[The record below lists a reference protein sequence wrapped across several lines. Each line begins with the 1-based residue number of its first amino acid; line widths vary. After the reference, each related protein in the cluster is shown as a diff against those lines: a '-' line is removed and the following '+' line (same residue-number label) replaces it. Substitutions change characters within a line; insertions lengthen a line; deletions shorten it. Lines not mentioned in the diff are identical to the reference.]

1 MAYQKKGSGKPK
13 DVRLDL
19 TNRIIEILENG
30 ETPPWRAGW
39 EKVAV
44 RPFNPYSGTKFR
56 GGNVLN
62 LLIAQAAKGSIDPR
76 WMTFE
81 QIKKAG
87 LRLNAGSTA
96 QHVEY
101 WNFYPKNKDESKSLD
116 DAEQEE
122 EQKIMFCRF
131 YAEFNGGDI
140 VGLPELHYQKPEFE
154 PHEMIERL
162 VRATGVD
169 LHHRTVSLVNG
180 GIKEDAAFYSHGSD
194 KLVMPPMGAFKSAD
208 AYYATLLHELCHW
221 TGHTDRLDRRK
232 PGEERSMTSPEYAM
246 EELRAEIGS
255 CYLTAM
261 FGLDANIESSAAYT
275 AHYLNLMRDEKNG
288 KHVMFAAARDAEKII
303 DYLFEF
309 DPDLRNIIEGSVIAD
324 NLLNQNKQ
332 PSQAAET
339 PKELDIP
346 NFMPEV
352 SQPEQERA
360 DASVK
365 PVVLNEEEA
374 WNRFTSVCFHKCLK
388 AGLEPAYY
396 EQILVRE
403 QQAFRDDIKALE
415 TIGESDV
422 DSRVD
427 RVVQGWV
434 TARQAHQCWGS
445 YLNQMKLKWQTDQAM
460 SLFSDENAGY
470 KAFLEGVQRS
480 KTQFVVLAELMR
492 VNPDHKMHNRK
503 LDELYAEVFM
513 TPGEP
518 IVSQQS
524 YQQMIIGSLP
534 EEILKKWHEHYKI
547 NEADLMKTIDAT
559 PPIIQDIATA
569 LADTTDRY
577 TSVDDDD
584 DEVPVVNIL
593 AKVDSDLNG
602 ATPVF
607 ESENR
612 SQPVAHT
619 PLESE
624 EEDLLKPLG
633 NSLDLNSHSDYTPT
647 L

>member
-1 MAYQKKGSGKPK
+1 MAYQKKGGGKPK

-140 VGLPELHYQKPEFE
+140 VGLPELHYQRPEFE

-162 VRATGVD
+162 VKATGVD

-180 GIKEDAAFYSHGSD
+180 DIKEDAAFYSHGSD
-194 KLVMPPMGAFKSAD
+194 KLVMPPMGAFNSAD

-303 DYLFEF
+303 DYLFAF
-309 DPDLRNIIEGSVIAD
+309 DPELRNIIEGNVIAD
-324 NLLNQNKQ
+324 NRLIQDVQ
-332 PSQAAET
+332 PSQTAET
-339 PKELDIP
+339 AKALDIP
-346 NFMPEV
+346 NFTPEAT
-352 SQPEQERA
+352 QLEQGRA
-360 DASVK
+360 DASAK
-365 PVVLNEEEA
+365 PVLSEEEA
-374 WNRFTSVCFHKCLK
+374 WNRFMSVCFDKCLK
-388 AGLEPAYY
+388 AGLEPVYY

-403 QQAFRDDIKALE
+403 EQAFRADIKTLE

-422 DSRVD
+422 DYRVD
-427 RVVQGWV
+427 KVVQGWE
-434 TARQAHQCWGS
+434 TARQAHQCWTS
-445 YLNQMKLKWQTDQAM
+445 YLTQMKIKWQTDQAM
-460 SLFSDENAGY
+460 NLFSDENAGY
-470 KAFLEGVQRS
+470 KAFLEGVQKS
-480 KTQFVVLAELMR
+480 KTPFVVLAELMR
-492 VNPDHKMHNRK
+492 VNPDHKLHNRK

-513 TPGEP
+513 TRGEP
-518 IVSQQS
+518 IVSQES
-524 YQQMIIGSLP
+524 YQNMIINSLP
-534 EEILKKWHEHYKI
+534 EELLKKWHEHYQTE
-547 NEADLMKTIDAT
+547 EADLLQKVDAT
-559 PPIIQDIATA
+559 PPVIKDIATA
-569 LADTTDRY
+569 LANSAGRY
-577 TSVDDDD
+577 DSVDD
-584 DEVPVVNIL
+584 DEVPVISVPN
-593 AKVDSDLNG
+593 KVDSELNG
-602 ATPVF
+602 AIPVF
-607 ESENR
+607 ETESR
-612 SQPVAHT
+612 AQAVAVTPVE
-619 PLESE
+619 PD
-624 EEDLLKPLG
+624 EEDSLKPLG

-647 L
+647 P

>member
-1 MAYQKKGSGKPK
+1 MAYQKKASGKPK

-140 VGLPELHYQKPEFE
+140 VGLPELHYQRPEFE

-162 VRATGVD
+162 VKATGVD

-180 GIKEDAAFYSHGSD
+180 DIKEDAAFYSHGSD

-303 DYLFEF
+303 DYLFAF
-309 DPDLRNIIEGSVIAD
+309 DPELRNLIEGNVIAD
-324 NLLNQNKQ
+324 NRLIQDSQ
-332 PSQAAET
+332 PSQAAESL
-339 PKELDIP
+339 KALDIP
-346 NFMPEV
+346 NFTPETT
-352 SQPEQERA
+352 QPEQGRA
-360 DASVK
+360 DASANK
-365 PVVLNEEEA
+365 VLSEEEA
-374 WNRFTSVCFHKCLK
+374 WNRFMSVCFDKCLK

-403 QQAFRDDIKALE
+403 QQAFRADIKTLE

-422 DSRVD
+422 DYRVD
-427 RVVQGWV
+427 KVVQAWE
-434 TARQAHQCWGS
+434 TARQAHQCWAS
-445 YLNQMKLKWQTDQAM
+445 YLTQMKLKWQTDQAM
-460 SLFSDENAGY
+460 NLFSDENAGY
-470 KAFLEGVQRS
+470 KAFLEGVQKS
-480 KTQFVVLAELMR
+480 KTPFVVLAELMR
-492 VNPDHKMHNRK
+492 VNPDHKLHNRK

-513 TPGEP
+513 TRGEP
-518 IVSQQS
+518 IVSQES
-524 YQQMIIGSLP
+524 YQNMIINSLP
-534 EEILKKWHEHYKI
+534 DELLKKWHEHYQTK
-547 NEADLMKTIDAT
+547 EDDLMQKLDTT
-559 PPIIQDIATA
+559 PPVIKDIATS
-569 LADTTDRY
+569 LANSADRY
-577 TSVDDDD
+577 ASVDDDE
-584 DEVPVVNIL
+584 EVPVINVP
-593 AKVDSDLNG
+593 AKVESELNG
-602 ATPVF
+602 AIPVF

-612 SQPVAHT
+612 EQVVADIPVE
-619 PLESE
+619 PE
-624 EEDLLKPLG
+624 EEDSLKPLG
-633 NSLDLNSHSDYTPT
+633 NSLDLNSHSDYTLTP
-647 L
+647 

>member
-162 VRATGVD
+162 VKATGVD

-180 GIKEDAAFYSHGSD
+180 DIKEDAAFYSHGSD

-303 DYLFEF
+303 DYLFAF
-309 DPDLRNIIEGSVIAD
+309 DPELRNIIEGNVIAD
-324 NLLNQNKQ
+324 NRLIQDIQ

-339 PKELDIP
+339 SKVLDIP
-346 NFMPEV
+346 NFTPEAT
-352 SQPEQERA
+352 QPEQGRA
-360 DASVK
+360 DASAK
-365 PVVLNEEEA
+365 PVLSEEEA
-374 WNRFTSVCFHKCLK
+374 WNRFMSVCFDKCLK
-388 AGLEPAYY
+388 AGLEPVYY

-403 QQAFRDDIKALE
+403 EQAFRADIKILE

-422 DSRVD
+422 DYRVD
-427 RVVQGWV
+427 KVVQGWE
-434 TARQAHQCWGS
+434 TARQAHQCWTS
-445 YLNQMKLKWQTDQAM
+445 YLTQMKIKWQTDQAM
-460 SLFSDENAGY
+460 NLFSDDNASY
-470 KAFLEGVQRS
+470 KAFLEGVQKS
-480 KTQFVVLAELMR
+480 KTHFVVLAELMR
-492 VNPDHKMHNRK
+492 VNPDHKLHNRK

-513 TPGEP
+513 TRGEP
-518 IVSQQS
+518 IVSQES
-524 YQQMIIGSLP
+524 YQNMIINSLP
-534 EEILKKWHEHYKI
+534 EELLKKWHEHYKTK
-547 NEADLMKTIDAT
+547 EADLLQKVDAM
-559 PPIIQDIATA
+559 PPVIKDIATA
-569 LADTTDRY
+569 LADSADRY
-577 TSVDDDD
+577 TSVDDDE
-584 DEVPVVNIL
+584 EVPVINVPN
-593 AKVDSDLNG
+593 KVDSELNG
-602 ATPVF
+602 AIPVF
-607 ESENR
+607 ESESR
-612 SQPVAHT
+612 AQAVADTPVE
-619 PLESE
+619 PD

-647 L
+647 P